1 MFDGLRDSWVSRE
14 RMIVK
19 DAGDE
24 KAKIEGVWDV
34 DRTIAEEEAVWIKF
48 EAMFGSGRRL

>member
-1 MFDGLRDSWVSRE
+1 MFDGLRDSWVSRK